1 MSSDGE
7 TMTTRARCA
16 RWTMSSKRSWM
27 SAKIDSDG
35 TNMKAVSW
43 VSPTIW

>member
-1 MSSDGE
+1 MSSEGE
-7 TMTTRARCA
+7 TITTWA
-16 RWTMSSKRSWM
+16 RWARWITSSKRSWM

-43 VSPTIW
+43 VSPGTR